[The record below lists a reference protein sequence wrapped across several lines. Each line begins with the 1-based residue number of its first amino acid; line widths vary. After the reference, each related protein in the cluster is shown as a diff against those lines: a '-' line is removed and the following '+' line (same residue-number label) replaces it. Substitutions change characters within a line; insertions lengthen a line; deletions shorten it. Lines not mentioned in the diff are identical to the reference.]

1 MLYESYA
8 LQVLATV
15 ATVATVLSVEVS
27 FGKYVKIFSNFTIL
41 YVCLLENCIVSNHV
55 PNAV

>member
-8 LQVLATV
+8 LQVL